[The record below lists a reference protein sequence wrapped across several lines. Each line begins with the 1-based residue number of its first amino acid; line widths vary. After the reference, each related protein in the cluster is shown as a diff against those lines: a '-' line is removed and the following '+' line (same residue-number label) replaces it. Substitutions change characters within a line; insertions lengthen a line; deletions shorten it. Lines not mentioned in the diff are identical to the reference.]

1 MGEFTSSFCLLREHA
16 KELGNQVPKETPLIF
31 NKPISSIITQESAIQ
46 VPSEWKELHHEVEL
60 GIIIG
65 KEGKY
70 IKEEYA
76 MEHVAGYVL
85 ALDMTARNLQE
96 QLKKKGHPWFLAKGF
111 DTSCPIS
118 DFIPKAAVKDVNNL
132 NLRLSVNGV
141 EKQNGN
147 TKDMI
152 YKLPT
157 IISYISKYFKLEY
170 GDMILTGTP
179 AGVSA
184 VKHGDMIEAD
194 LGDLVKIKFYV
205 TEVKSHP

>member
-85 ALDMTARNLQE
+85 ALDMT
-96 QLKKKGHPWFLAKGF
+96 
-111 DTSCPIS
+111 
-118 DFIPKAAVKDVNNL
+118 V
-132 NLRLSVNGV
+132 
-141 EKQNGN
+141 
-147 TKDMI
+147 
-152 YKLPT
+152 
-157 IISYISKYFKLEY
+157 
-170 GDMILTGTP
+170 
-179 AGVSA
+179 VS
-184 VKHGDMIEAD
+184 
-194 LGDLVKIKFYV
+194 
-205 TEVKSHP
+205 